1 MNFNPLLE
9 ASAAIQIHVAAVA
22 VAVGLSVFM
31 VARPKGTPAHRLAG
45 RGWAAMLAT
54 ICVSSFWI
62 TGTNPGHYTWIHLL
76 SAGTLVGLVYAVWQV
91 RRGNVRAHKYAMLS
105 IMFGALAGAGAFTL
119 LPGRLMGQVFF
130 G

>member
-1 MNFNPLLE
+1 MNINPLFE
-9 ASAAIQIHVAAVA
+9 ASAAIQIHVTAVA
-22 VAVGLSVFM
+22 VAIGLSIFM
-31 VARPKGTPAHRLAG
+31 LAWQKGSSAHRLAG
-45 RGWAAMLAT
+45 RGWALMLAT
-54 ICVSSFWI
+54 ICISSFWI
-62 TGTNPGHYTWIHLL
+62 TDMNEGHYSWIHLL
-76 SAGTLVGLVYAVWQV
+76 SAGTLVGLAYAIWQV